1 MAVMGG
7 SAESGYGDVHAPG
20 YDARFG
26 ARDDVDA
33 VAELLHQL
41 ADGGEAIE
49 FGVGTG
55 RFALPLAARG
65 TRVWGVDNSEA
76 MLERL
81 ETKRAGEPVELVR
94 GNFVDVRVE
103 APVKLVYCVFST
115 LFLLPDQATQLAC
128 LENAAAHLPPGGRL
142 VIEMFV
148 HDRTRFRDNQEVIAL
163 AVDDGSAT
171 FRLSTLE
178 PNTQLIH
185 IQKVGLTTAGVEL
198 LPNRLRFVY
207 PSELDLMARLA
218 GFELEAHWSGFSRA
232 PFTATSGD
240 LVAVYQKRAEGSF

>member
-1 MAVMGG
+1 MGE
-7 SAESGYGDVHAPG
+7 SDESGYGDVHAPN
-20 YDARFG
+20 YDALFG
-26 ARDDVDA
+26 GRDDVDA
-33 VAELLHQL
+33 VAGILHEL
-41 ADGGEAIE
+41 ADGGEALE

-81 ETKRAGEPVELVR
+81 ATKRAGEPVEPVR
-94 GNFVDVRVE
+94 GSFVDVTVE
-103 APVKLVYCVFST
+103 APIKLVYCVFST

-128 LENAAAHLPPGGRL
+128 LRNAAAHLPLGGRL
-142 VIEMFV
+142 LIEMFV
-148 HDRTRFRDNQEVIAL
+148 HDRTRFRDNQEIVAL
-163 AVDDGSAT
+163 AVDDDSAT

-178 PNTQLIH
+178 PNAQLIH
-185 IQKVGLTTAGVEL
+185 IQKVGLAKAGVEL

-218 GFELEAHWSGFSRA
+218 GFEPEARWGGFSRA

-240 LVAVYQKRAEGSF
+240 LVAVYRKRAEGPF